1 MSYQYFQG
9 NSVHGLVKASHAGS
23 FREVVDALR
32 ICPVLGMTRAAFLAL
47 PQKSVGD
54 IKGRDEVKQVPFFVP
69 ACFIE
74 SPCKR
79 TYENATYCNLIFL
92 DIDPEKERRDG
103 KWVETGR
110 FPAMPFIRDPETM
123 YKALE
128 GFNFVAHLTASST
141 PERPRMR
148 IVVDA
153 SHIPLALYPKAVS
166 TVGAMLGLPTITKE
180 SLVAVQPMFLPTLF
194 SDSGD
199 DHPVI
204 AYSLEG
210 RAFEVNDIKGEGQ
223 VPTTVSEKKPLNW
236 ESSLDELMFLKAPIP
251 EITLAVAEE
260 ALSNIDPDCSRAEW
274 LDCAAALKH
283 QFAPHKL
290 EEAFT
295 LFHDWSEKGT
305 KYQSEEECKTQW
317 NSFRPT
323 PIGRVPVTIRT
334 LLKYAV
340 NSGWDDKKVKDTC
353 FNALIR
359 WMEEAGSI
367 TELMEKGAHKIMA
380 TPLLSAVQEDVL
392 IHQLCKQA
400 KSRFAYTISATAI
413 RKDIARIKQEIKNQE
428 KPAEKVREPVWAK
441 GVCYISAADE
451 FYRHRTG
458 EKYKAASFNSSYS
471 RWLLPTED
479 MLKDAGIPVTPSS
492 LSTPL
497 VMPKEYALNHLKIA
511 AVYDYAYDPSQPTD
525 MFFVSRGRKYVNTY
539 SPTYPELDPRR
550 AAQAGMLFQT
560 HLCNLIAEPE
570 YRRILTDFMSYMVQ
584 FPGRKIRW
592 AVFIQSAEGAGK
604 TFFAKAMQAVL
615 GFEHVKVLSD
625 GSIKSGYNE
634 WAFGSQFVA
643 VEEIYVNGANRHAI
657 MNTIKPLIS
666 NDDLDVNEKFRNSRK
681 ADNITNYMLFSNHHD
696 ALAITPNDRRYFVL
710 KSPLQ
715 HKSQVL
721 ALGEDYFAPLYS
733 MLRDNPGALRSY
745 LMNWEISPSFR
756 PDGHAP
762 RTKYVAEM
770 VQDSATDLTAAIRRL
785 LLEGDYPLIQY
796 DIVST
801 KVLMDVI
808 QLDERIQKVSNQLI
822 SHTLREEGF
831 YQIGRHMFGTDRHY
845 IWVRRGADEKNAV
858 ANASK
863 RFKNNMKNLH
873 MEILFE

>member
-9 NSVHGLVKASHAGS
+9 NSVHDLVKASTARS
-23 FREVVDALR
+23 FSEIVDALR
-32 ICPVLGMTRAAFLAL
+32 ICPVLGMTRSAFLAL
-47 PQKSVGD
+47 PKKERS
-54 IKGRDEVKQVPFFVP
+54 EAKQVPFLVP
-69 ACFIE
+69 ACFKS
-74 SPCKR
+74 SPSKR
-79 TYENATYCNLIFL
+79 VYEQATHCNLIFL
-92 DIDPEKERRDG
+92 DLDELKDGRCPAAPFVNRPESL
-103 KWVETGR
+103 
-110 FPAMPFIRDPETM
+110 
-123 YKALE
+123 YKALA
-128 GFNFVAHLTASST
+128 GFNFAAHTTASST
-141 PERPRMR
+141 REKPRMR
-148 IVVDA
+148 VIVDA
-153 SHIPLALYPKAVS
+153 QGIPLENYSAAVA
-166 TVGAMLGLPTITKE
+166 TVTAMLGLPSPNKE
-180 SLVAVQPMFLPTLF
+180 SRVAVQPMFMPTLF
-194 SDSGD
+194 SDSRD
-199 DHPVI
+199 EDHPLI
-204 AYSLEG
+204 AHRLDG
-210 RAFEVNDIKGEGQ
+210 RQFKTADISQTFAPEYNEPR
-223 VPTTVSEKKPLNW
+223 PTGDLGIDALN
-236 ESSLDELMFLKAPIP
+236 FLRAPIP
-251 EITLAVAEE
+251 EITLAIAKE
-260 ALSNIDPDCSRAEW
+260 AISHIDPDCAYYEW
-274 LDCAAALKH
+274 FDCAAALRH
-283 QFAPHKL
+283 QFSPHKA
-290 EEAFT
+290 EEAYEIF
-295 LFHDWSEKGT
+295 DEWSEDGK
-305 KYQSEEECKTQW
+305 KYGGKEETRAQW
-317 NSFRPT
+317 NSIRPT
-323 PIGRVPVTIRT
+323 PIGRMPVTIRT
-334 LLKYAV
+334 LLKQAQS
-340 NSGWDDKKVKDTC
+340 SGWDDKKVKDSC
-353 FNALIR
+353 FNVLIR

-413 RKDIARIKQEIKNQE
+413 RKDITRIKTEIKNQE
-428 KPAEKVREPVWAK
+428 KPAEKIREPVWAK

-479 MLKDAGIPVTPSS
+479 MLKDAGIPVTPST

-539 SPTYPELDPRR
+539 SPTYPELDSRR
-550 AAQAGMLFQT
+550 AEQAGKLFQT

-570 YRRILTDFMSYMVQ
+570 YRRILTDFMAYMVQ

-785 LLEGDYPLIQY
+785 LLEGDYPLVQY

-831 YQIGRHMFGTDRHY
+831 FQIGRHMFGTDRHY
-845 IWVRRGADEKNAV
+845 IWVRRGADEKNAI

-863 RFKNNMKNLH
+863 RFKNNLKNLH

>member
-1 MSYQYFQG
+1 
-9 NSVHGLVKASHAGS
+9 
-23 FREVVDALR
+23 
-32 ICPVLGMTRAAFLAL
+32 MTRSAFLAL
-47 PQKSVGD
+47 PRKERSD
-54 IKGRDEVKQVPFFVP
+54 AKQVPFLVP
-69 ACFIE
+69 ACFKN
-74 SPCKR
+74 SPSKR
-79 TYENATYCNLIFL
+79 VYEQATHCNLVFL
-92 DIDPEKERRDG
+92 DLDELKDGRCPAAPFVNHPESL
-103 KWVETGR
+103 
-110 FPAMPFIRDPETM
+110 
-123 YKALE
+123 YKALA
-128 GFNFVAHLTASST
+128 GLNFAAHTTASST
-141 PERPRMR
+141 REKPRMR
-148 IVVDA
+148 IIVDA
-153 SHIPLALYPKAVS
+153 QSIPLERYSAAVG
-166 TVGAMLGLPTITKE
+166 TITAMLGLPSPNKE
-180 SLVAVQPMFLPTLF
+180 SRVAVQPMFLPTLF
-194 SDSGD
+194 SDSRD
-199 DHPVI
+199 EDHPLI
-204 AYSLEG
+204 AHRLDG
-210 RAFEVNDIKGEGQ
+210 KTFKVADISDNLAPEYNEPR
-223 VPTTVSEKKPLNW
+223 PTGDIGIDALN
-236 ESSLDELMFLKAPIP
+236 FLRAPIP
-251 EITLAVAEE
+251 EITLAIAKE
-260 ALSNIDPDCSRAEW
+260 AVSHIDPDCSYYDW
-274 LDCAAALKH
+274 LDCAAALRH
-283 QFAPHKL
+283 QFSPHKA
-290 EEAFT
+290 EEAYEIF
-295 LFHDWSEKGT
+295 DEWSEEGK
-305 KYQSEEECKTQW
+305 KYGGKDDTRAKWDSL
-317 NSFRPT
+317 RPT
-323 PIGRVPVTIRT
+323 PIGRMPVTIRT
-334 LLKYAV
+334 LLKLAQS
-340 NSGWDDKKVKDTC
+340 SGWDDKKVKDSC
-353 FNALIR
+353 FNVLIR

-392 IHQLCKQA
+392 IHQLCTQA
-400 KSRFAYTISATAI
+400 KKRFAYTISATAI

-428 KPAEKVREPVWAK
+428 KPAEKIREPVWAK

-458 EKYKAASFNSSYS
+458 EKYKASSFNSAYS

-550 AAQAGMLFQT
+550 AAQAGVLFQT

-570 YRRILTDFMSYMVQ
+570 YRRILTDFMAYMVQ

-762 RTKYVAEM
+762 RTKYVQEM

-785 LLEGDYPLIQY
+785 LLEGDYPLVQY

-808 QLDERIQKVSNQLI
+808 QLDERIQRVSNQLI

-845 IWVRRGADEKNAV
+845 IWVRRGADEKNAI
-858 ANASK
+858 ATAAK
-863 RFKNNMKNLH
+863 RFKNNLKNLH

>member
-9 NSVHGLVKASHAGS
+9 NSVHDLVKAATARS
-23 FREVVDALR
+23 FSEIVDALR
-32 ICPVLGMTRAAFLAL
+32 ICPVLGMTREAFLAL
-47 PQKSVGD
+47 PKKERS
-54 IKGRDEVKQVPFFVP
+54 EAKQVPFLVP
-69 ACFIE
+69 ACFKT
-74 SPCKR
+74 SPSKR
-79 TYENATYCNLIFL
+79 VYEQATHCNLIFL
-92 DIDPEKERRDG
+92 DLDELKDGRCPAAPFVNHPESL
-103 KWVETGR
+103 
-110 FPAMPFIRDPETM
+110 
-123 YKALE
+123 YKALA
-128 GFNFVAHLTASST
+128 GFNFAAHTTASST
-141 PERPRMR
+141 REKPRMR
-148 IVVDA
+148 IIVDA
-153 SHIPLALYPKAVS
+153 QGIPLESYSAAVG
-166 TVGAMLGLPTITKE
+166 TITAMLGLPNPNKE
-180 SLVAVQPMFLPTLF
+180 SKVSVQPMFMPTLF
-194 SDSGD
+194 SDSRD
-199 DHPVI
+199 EDHPLI
-204 AYSLEG
+204 AHRLDG
-210 RAFEVNDIKGEGQ
+210 KQFKTADISQTLAPEYNEPR
-223 VPTTVSEKKPLNW
+223 PTGDIGIDALN
-236 ESSLDELMFLKAPIP
+236 FLRAPIP
-251 EITLAVAEE
+251 EITLAIAKE
-260 ALSNIDPDCSRAEW
+260 AVSHIDPDCSYYDW
-274 LDCAAALKH
+274 LDCAAALRH
-283 QFAPHKL
+283 QFSPHKA
-290 EEAFT
+290 EEAYEIF
-295 LFHDWSEKGT
+295 DEWSEDGK
-305 KYQSEEECKTQW
+305 KYGGKDDTRAKWDSL
-317 NSFRPT
+317 RPT
-323 PIGRVPVTIRT
+323 PIGRMPVTIRT
-334 LLKYAV
+334 LLKLAQS
-340 NSGWDDKKVKDTC
+340 SGWDDKKVKDSC
-353 FNALIR
+353 FNVLIR

-413 RKDIARIKQEIKNQE
+413 RKDITRIKTEIKNQE

-458 EKYKAASFNSSYS
+458 EKYKASSFNSAYS

-479 MLKDAGIPVTPSS
+479 MLKDAGIPVTPST

-550 AAQAGMLFQT
+550 AAQAGVLFQT

-570 YRRILTDFMSYMVQ
+570 YRRILTDFMAYMVQ

-785 LLEGDYPLIQY
+785 LLEGDYPLVQY

-831 YQIGRHMFGTDRHY
+831 FQIGRHMFGTDRHY
-845 IWVRRGADEKNAV
+845 IWVRRGADEKNAI
-858 ANASK
+858 ANAAK
-863 RFKNNMKNLH
+863 RFKNNLKNLH